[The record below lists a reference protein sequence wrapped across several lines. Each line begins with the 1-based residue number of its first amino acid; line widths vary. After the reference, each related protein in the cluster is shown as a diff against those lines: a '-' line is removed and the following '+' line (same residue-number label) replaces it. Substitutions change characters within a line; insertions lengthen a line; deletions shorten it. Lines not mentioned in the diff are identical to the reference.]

1 MNSNPKE
8 KVTFLEK
15 LHDNRIQ
22 TILVMT
28 ISVLVGLIF
37 IFIGNL
43 AEKPGFP
50 LDDAWIHQ
58 TYARNLAETG
68 EWQYV
73 IGESSAGSTAPLWT
87 MLLSFGTLFQFQTPY
102 IWTSFLSL
110 TVLCGIGFITQKILN
125 RFFPNS
131 IFPLIGSVLIILD
144 WHILW
149 SAASGMETL
158 LYCFLGLCILYFLMN
173 GKNWWMVGVLCG
185 LIIWTRPDGITF
197 LGPALLVFLDM
208 RIKKEIGLRKIFHLL
223 LPLMILIVL
232 YVWFNYSLSG
242 NILPN
247 TFYAKQIEYA
257 TELTQPIIKR
267 MTEIFLVP
275 LSGAG
280 IFFFPGLILAI
291 LYGIK
296 KRNAW
301 LISSILWLLGYGLI
315 YTIRLPL
322 VYQHGRYLIPL
333 ITIYYLVGLIG
344 IQEIRISGKYE
355 SIKKYFSARV
365 WIPAIIL
372 CALVF
377 DVFGEMALIGD
388 IKTIN
393 SLMVEPALWVH
404 DHTDENAIVAVHDI
418 GAMGY
423 YGGRRLIDLAGL
435 IQPELISMIR
445 NEYEIQAY
453 LLKGKADY
461 LVSFTDWYPNLT
473 HIGIPVKQ
481 FELSVGGKSEIVEI
495 QKIIH

>member
-1 MNSNPKE
+1 
-8 KVTFLEK
+8 
-15 LHDNRIQ
+15 
-22 TILVMT
+22 
-28 ISVLVGLIF
+28 
-37 IFIGNL
+37 
-43 AEKPGFP
+43 
-50 LDDAWIHQ
+50 
-58 TYARNLAETG
+58 
-68 EWQYV
+68 
-73 IGESSAGSTAPLWT
+73 
-87 MLLSFGTLFQFQTPY
+87 
-102 IWTSFLSL
+102 
-110 TVLCGIGFITQKILN
+110 
-125 RFFPNS
+125 
-131 IFPLIGSVLIILD
+131 
-144 WHILW
+144 
-149 SAASGMETL
+149 
-158 LYCFLGLCILYFLMN
+158 
-173 GKNWWMVGVLCG
+173 MVGVLCG

-333 ITIYYLVGLIG
+333 IPIYYLVGLIG